1 MKLTKTLLVGAILA
15 GMAGAAQ
22 AETSVTLYGIVDLG
36 LTHQRGKVGT
46 TDSNRGVYGGDY
58 QSRIGMND
66 GIQNGSRFGLRG
78 TEDLGDGLSAV
89 FTLESG
95 FTANNG
101 NRSQGDRLFGRQ
113 ATVGLSSDQWGLL
126 ELGRQ
131 TNIASKYFGDIDPFS
146 LDYLN
151 ANMGMAFS
159 AANTVRYDNMVMYQ
173 TPVWSGFQGGVGY
186 SFSTDDVE
194 GPTGFKTKENNR
206 AWTAGVRYDNGPLK
220 LALSYDVQYRKPNQP
235 QPQQFIIGG
244 AYDFEVVKL
253 SLAYGRS
260 EDGVFA
266 GQDFSLMGGRQQ
278 AGGPAMGQGF
288 SNGRF
293 TWDGLRINSYMV
305 GVSAPIGGASNVF
318 ASWQRADPNKNLYA
332 MDIYSLG
339 YTYDL
344 SKRTNLYALA
354 SYADGAAFI
363 DGNKMSTVGVGIRHR
378 RNSMKIDTLFSI
390 KVW

>member
-36 LTHQRGKVGT
+36 LTYQRGKVGT
-46 TDSNRGVYGGDY
+46 TDSNRGAYGGDY

-113 ATVGLSSDQWGLL
+113 ATIGLNSDQWGLL

-206 AWTAGVRYDNGPLK
+206 AITAGVRYDNGPLK

-363 DGNKMSTVGVGIRHR
+363 DGNKMSTVAVSYTHL
-378 RNSMKIDTLFSI
+378 TLPTTPY
-390 KVW
+390 V

>member
-1 MKLTKTLLVGAILA
+1 
-15 GMAGAAQ
+15 MAGAAH

-36 LTHQRGKVGT
+36 LTYQRGKVGT
-46 TDSNRGVYGGDY
+46 TDSNRGVNGGDY
-58 QSRIGMND
+58 HSRIGMND

-113 ATVGLSSDQWGLL
+113 ATVGLNSDTWGLL

-131 TNIASKYFGDIDPFS
+131 TNIASKYFGDIDPFA

-151 ANMGMAFS
+151 ANMGLAFS

-173 TPVWSGFQGGVGY
+173 TPVYSGFQGGVGY

-194 GPTGFKTKENNR
+194 GPTAFKTKENNR

-278 AGGPAMGQGF
+278 AGGSAQGQGF
-288 SNGRF
+288 TNGRF

-305 GVSAPIGGASNVF
+305 GVSAPIGAASNIF

-332 MDIYSLG
+332 MDIYSVG

-363 DGNKMSTVGVGIRHR
+363 NGNKISTVGAGIRHR
-378 RNSMKIDTLFSI
+378 F
-390 KVW
+390 

>member
-36 LTHQRGKVGT
+36 LTYQRGKVGT

-113 ATVGLSSDQWGLL
+113 ATIGLSSQWGLL

-194 GPTGFKTKENNR
+194 GPTGFRTKENNR
-206 AWTAGVRYDNGPLK
+206 AITAGVRYDNGPLK

-278 AGGPAMGQGF
+278 SGGPAMGQGF

-305 GVSAPIGGASNVF
+305 GVSAPIGGASNIF

-332 MDIYSLG
+332 MDIYSVG

-363 DGNKMSTVGVGIRHR
+363 NGNKISTVGAGIRHR
-378 RNSMKIDTLFSI
+378 F
-390 KVW
+390 

>member
-36 LTHQRGKVGT
+36 LTYQRGKVGT

-113 ATVGLSSDQWGLL
+113 ATIGLSSQWGLL

-194 GPTGFKTKENNR
+194 GPTGFRTKENNR
-206 AWTAGVRYDNGPLK
+206 AITAGVRYDNGPLK

-266 GQDFSLMGGRQQ
+266 GQDFSLRGGRQQ

-305 GVSAPIGGASNVF
+305 GVSAPIGGASNIF

-332 MDIYSLG
+332 MDIYSVG

-363 DGNKMSTVGVGIRHR
+363 NGNKISTVGAGIRHR
-378 RNSMKIDTLFSI
+378 F
-390 KVW
+390 

>member
-36 LTHQRGKVGT
+36 LTYQRGKVGT
-46 TDSNRGVYGGDY
+46 TDANRGVNGGDY
-58 QSRIGMND
+58 SSRIGMND

-113 ATVGLSSDQWGLL
+113 ATVGLNSEQFGLL

-131 TNIASKYFGDIDPFS
+131 TNIASKYFGDIDPFA

-220 LALSYDVQYRKPNQP
+220 VALSYDVQYRKPNQP
-235 QPQQFIIGG
+235 QPQQFIIGA

-278 AGGPAMGQGF
+278 AGGPANGQGF
-288 SNGRF
+288 TNGRF

-305 GVSAPIGGASNVF
+305 GVSAPIGAASNVF

-363 DGNKMSTVGVGIRHR
+363 NGDKMSTVGVGIRHR
-378 RNSMKIDTLFSI
+378 F
-390 KVW
+390 